1 MVKNDEPAIASS
13 PFLSGRVLKIAGG
26 IYDVDTSDGLRRA
39 SLRGRVKQTDSRIVS
54 VGDLVEL
61 ESTSDEPRIA
71 KLLPR
76 KSALTRHGVAK
87 RREQVI
93 VANVDQVMVV
103 AADRSPNP
111 DIFMIDRLFALATLS
126 EIESCLVVNKI
137 DLSDTFSH
145 EIEVYEKV
153 GFNIF
158 RTSAHSGDGLEDL
171 SKRLEGRITVLT
183 GQSGVGKSS
192 LLNVLIPGLDL
203 RVGKISERKG
213 RGRHTTVSSALYP
226 YPQGGYVADTPGL
239 QYVALW
245 NIDPSD
251 VVDGFSEIA
260 IIGQDCRFAD
270 CRHRSEPDCAVCQNV
285 ENGNIETHRYK
296 SYLALLS
303 ESENQ

>member
-1 MVKNDEPAIASS
+1 MKDDESAIASS
-13 PFLSGRVLKIAGG
+13 HFLSGRVLKIAGG

-61 ESTSDEPRIA
+61 ESTADEPRIA

-103 AADRSPNP
+103 AADRSPDP
-111 DIFMIDRLFALATLS
+111 DIFALATLS
-126 EIESCLVVNKI
+126 GIESCLVVNKI

-203 RVGKISERKG
+203 RVGKIGKRKG

-245 NIDPSD
+245 NVDPSD

-270 CRHRSEPDCAVCQNV
+270 CRHRSEPDCAVRQNV

-303 ESENQ
+303 ESEGQ

>member
-1 MVKNDEPAIASS
+1 MKDDESAIPSS
-13 PFLSGRVLKIAGG
+13 HFLSGRVLKIAGG
-26 IYDVDTSDGLRRA
+26 IYDVDTSDGLHRA

-61 ESTSDEPRIA
+61 ESTADEPRIA

-126 EIESCLVVNKI
+126 EIESCLVVNKT

-153 GFNIF
+153 GFDIF

-192 LLNVLIPGLDL
+192 LLNALIPGLDL
-203 RVGKISERKG
+203 RVGKIGKRKG

-245 NIDPSD
+245 NVDPGD
-251 VVDGFSEIA
+251 VAGGFSEIA
-260 IIGQDCRFAD
+260 VIGQGCRFAD
-270 CRHRSEPDCAVCQNV
+270 CRHRSEPDCAVHQNV

-296 SYLALLS
+296 SYLALLD

>member
-1 MVKNDEPAIASS
+1 VKDGESAILSS
-13 PFLSGRVLKIAGG
+13 HFLSGRILKIAGG
-26 IYDVDTSDGLRRA
+26 VYDVDTPDGLRRA

-61 ESTSDEPRIA
+61 ESAADELRIA

-103 AADRSPNP
+103 ASDRSPNP

-126 EIESCLVVNKI
+126 GIESCLVVNKI
-137 DLSDTFSH
+137 DLSDTLSH
-145 EIEVYEKV
+145 KIEVYEKI

-158 RTSAHSGDGLEDL
+158 RTSAHSGKGLEDL
-171 SKRLEGRITVLT
+171 SKRLEGRVTVLT

-192 LLNVLIPGLDL
+192 LLNALIPGLDL
-203 RVGKISERKG
+203 RVGKINERKG

-245 NIDPSD
+245 GVDPVD
-251 VVDGFSEIA
+251 VVGGFSEIA
-260 IIGQDCRFAD
+260 VIGQDCRFAD
-270 CRHRSEPDCAVCQNV
+270 CRHRSEPNCAVRQDV
-285 ENGNIETHRYK
+285 EKGNIEAHRYK
-296 SYLALLS
+296 SYLALLR
-303 ESENQ
+303 ESEDR